1 MAEHELKL
9 KATIDTSQAQQQLN
23 AIGKSAGGSVEVN
36 TTKIE
41 QAFSKLAQQ
50 LNKLTSEMEKA
61 SRNVQRAGNAA
72 RTGGNAGISPFLKG
86 GGKAAIAYGLTTIG
100 GAAAGYFEAAG
111 NKETAKTINQVSG
124 AAGNILG
131 GAAAGAA
138 MGSIIPGLGTG
149 AGAIIGGAV
158 GTVKTALDM
167 LAENAKNAAEA
178 LVAIANFKTA
188 MSNIANLNQQRNEL
202 KIAQAGQSEQRETL
216 LSSATSKLKAAE
228 DEANRLAEIAKKN
241 EEVLKSRTD
250 ITENEKKALQG
261 VIDAYKKAVDELNHN
276 KKIVETINAAKKQ
289 EADKAKQEA
298 DKRAA
303 EQKKLDEW
311 KRTQGAANKRAQT
324 ELANEQFVESFG
336 QMGDEDLKTNIEN
349 AKKSVEE
356 SKNKLADLLEKRRIA
371 IERVMLIQQLVQ
383 LIRFSLLNIRLNQT
397 KLFKNC

>member
-72 RTGGNAGISPFLKG
+72 RTGGDAGISPFLKG

-100 GAAAGYFEAAG
+100 GAAAGYFEATG
-111 NKETAKTINQVSG
+111 NKETAKNINKVSG

-188 MSNIANLNQQRNEL
+188 MTNIVQTNQQRNEL
-202 KIAQAGQSEQRETL
+202 KIAQAGPSEQRETL
-216 LSSATSKLKAAE
+216 LTSATSKLKAAE
-228 DEANRLAEIAKKN
+228 DEANRLADIAKKN

-261 VIDAYKKAVDELNHN
+261 VIDAYKK
-276 KKIVETINAAKKQ
+276 Q
-289 EADKAKQEA
+289 
-298 DKRAA
+298 
-303 EQKKLDEW
+303 
-311 KRTQGAANKRAQT
+311 
-324 ELANEQFVESFG
+324 
-336 QMGDEDLKTNIEN
+336 
-349 AKKSVEE
+349 
-356 SKNKLADLLEKRRIA
+356 
-371 IERVMLIQQLVQ
+371 
-383 LIRFSLLNIRLNQT
+383 LLNLITIRKLLKRLMLLRNRKLIRLNKKPINARLNRKNQMNGKELKAQLINAL
-397 KLFKNC
+397 KLNWLMNNLLNHLARWVMKILKLIQKMLKNQQKRVKIS